1 MGPDARFRERYL
13 KESKGGHVLLF
24 LWTKS
29 RNNSSFLFFM
39 WEECADLG
47 TSSRHC
53 LSVASHMYGS
63 STANQR
69 IESWGSYFRKQRS
82 QFWMDLMN
90 DLKERHLFN
99 GSHEHTCLV
108 RFVFM
113 DMLQRDL
120 DECKNRWH
128 KHTIRPVKQ
137 SCCPSGKP
145 DVMYHLPHRFGGT
158 DCGFLVSQ
166 EPFGQF
172 VTETNNIQC
181 GDEHLQ
187 AHFENLQ
194 RQCGLAH
201 PQSWE
206 SCVENYIKLKNM
218 VDL

>member
-1 MGPDARFRERYL
+1 
-13 KESKGGHVLLF
+13 
-24 LWTKS
+24 
-29 RNNSSFLFFM
+29 
-39 WEECADLG
+39 
-47 TSSRHC
+47 
-53 LSVASHMYGS
+53 
-63 STANQR
+63 
-69 IESWGSYFRKQRS
+69 RS

-120 DECKNRWH
+120 DECKDRWN

-158 DCGFLVSQ
+158 DCGFPVSQ
-166 EPFGQF
+166 EQLGQF

-218 VDL
+218 ADL